1 MGGNQKARVLRDLS
15 SPFIDLQRQ
24 RRPRQAN
31 YDKQQLH
38 QFKETSLSTA
48 DNLEGVFN
56 MTDTLPEAGPSRIN
70 FFAAPSPLKPPPPFS
85 QPSPNPVDATL
96 PSARKSSKLPMA
108 ALLANHRS
116 QPSSSSS
123 STPPS
128 TSNLPPSDCGGSLL
142 PPVPESTL
150 LRDILYI
157 FQGIDGQFI
166 RFKSP
171 STPRRPGPKRTFIRG
186 EIVTDS
192 NRGVI
197 DPPTTA
203 QELVEDDEERGFN
216 GDMMEFED
224 GIEFVELRKRGFSL
238 PAPTRSLLHQLS
250 ELGWL
255 YRKIE
260 KALLKSEQ
268 GRNHLLGVGGA
279 GARKGKSRDKG
290 KKTSSA
296 KQEQVGMVEQS
307 LHAELQKEMTD
318 YFALVAVL
326 EGKLDSDFD
335 AEESG
340 EAVLK
345 SDGTKLWEPSGLS
358 GALTLRK
365 LDVWTQDIRL
375 RMRMMGTLVSEVGGS
390 KVGGAFLTTLHSY
403 TSNGDPFIRNFSSRL
418 LKTLSVPFFSTLSS
432 WIYQGELRDPYSEFF
447 VELNPALG
455 NEGDERWKRRGGNVV
470 DGDYWGNSFDD
481 ERGVPSHE
489 LWADKFSFRKEMLPG
504 FLEESFGRKI
514 FSTGKSLN
522 FMKYSCA
529 DNAWVIERNHQDDRT
544 LEYADMAS
552 LERSISLAYSTA
564 SQRLFELFFDKF
576 KLMDHLRALKDY
588 LMLGK
593 GDFCEIL
600 MEQLGPSLGR
610 PANTLYRHNLTSTL
624 ETAIRG
630 SLPPASLATPHSLS
644 ILRRLDA
651 RISDFQQGEVG
662 WDVFLLEYK
671 VEAPLSTVLDP
682 RSLEDYREM
691 FRHLW
696 GIKRVEYVLNEAW
709 RTLMTSSRLLKKGS
723 IVSFALHQARTALSK
738 MIFFVRQ
745 VEYYCHLEVIAC
757 QWAELEEFVAKKE
770 GDLDKLIE
778 AHKKYLAKLLEKGL
792 LRVVSKRSKKEASLK
807 TQLEA
812 IFATMLSYKNAAD
825 DLFAH
830 AMQLE
835 SHARS
840 AQDAARG
847 LPSPVLSSRPPSTQR
862 LYDIETLLISHS
874 ESFQTAAE
882 NFVSSLEKS
891 PDLDMKFLAVRL
903 NFNFQFRA
911 EPTGAKSEA

>member
-1 MGGNQKARVLRDLS
+1 MPCPVAR
-15 SPFIDLQRQ
+15 
-24 RRPRQAN
+24 
-31 YDKQQLH
+31 
-38 QFKETSLSTA
+38 
-48 DNLEGVFN
+48 
-56 MTDTLPEAGPSRIN
+56 TDPPTTAGPSRIN
-70 FFAAPSPLKPPPPFS
+70 FFAGPPSLKPPKPYADAPPS
-85 QPSPNPVDATL
+85 DAASPTPRRGG
-96 PSARKSSKLPMA
+96 SRLPMA
-108 ALLANHRS
+108 ALLAQHRAG
-116 QPSSSSS
+116 PSPGSRTDSSAVGHAF
-123 STPPS
+123 
-128 TSNLPPSDCGGSLL
+128 PPSDCGGSLL
-142 PPVPESTL
+142 PPVPESLL

-157 FQGIDGQFI
+157 FQGVDGQFV
-166 RFKSP
+166 RFRSAKD
-171 STPRRPGPKRTFIRG
+171 RLPGPKRTYVRG
-186 EIVTDS
+186 EIVVGT
-192 NRGVI
+192 RGVV
-197 DPPTTA
+197 DPPRDGLDGATA
-203 QELVEDDEERGFN
+203 DLDGATADLDDDDDD
-216 GDMMEFED
+216 GDD
-224 GIEFVELRKRGFSL
+224 GPSAQDAIEFVDLKRNGYSL
-238 PAPTRSLLHQLS
+238 AAPTRTLLHQLS

-260 KALLKSEQ
+260 SALAKSASARNGLAAG
-268 GRNHLLGVGGA
+268 GRKG
-279 GARKGKSRDKG
+279 KGKSRDKE
-290 KKTSSA
+290 
-296 KQEQVGMVEQS
+296 QQQVGMVEQS
-307 LHAELQKEMTD
+307 LHAELQNEMTD

-326 EGKLDSDFD
+326 EGKLDGVQDED
-335 AEESG
+335 AEV
-340 EAVLK
+340 VL
-345 SDGTKLWEPSGLS
+345 GANETYQPKLCDVANLS

-375 RMRMMGTLVSEVGGS
+375 RMRMMGNLVSEVGGRNI
-390 KVGGAFLTTLHSY
+390 GGAFLTTLHSY
-403 TSNGDPFIRNFSSRL
+403 TSNGDPFIRTFSSRL
-418 LKTLSVPFFSTLSS
+418 LKVLSIPFFSTLSL
-432 WIYQGELRDPYSEFF
+432 WIYHGELRDPYSEFF

-455 NEGDERWKRRGGNVV
+455 NGGDERWNRRGGYSI
-470 DGDYWGNSFDD
+470 DGEPWGNSFDAQD
-481 ERGVPSHE
+481 EQGVPSHE
-489 LWADKFSFRKEMLPG
+489 LWADKFSFRREMLPG

-529 DNAWVIERNHQDDRT
+529 DSAWVTERNHSDDRT
-544 LEYADMAS
+544 LEHADMAS

-576 KLMDHLRALKDY
+576 RLMEHLRALKDY

-630 SLPPASLATPHSLS
+630 SLPPSSLATSHSLS

-671 VEAPLSTVLDP
+671 VDAPLSTVLDP
-682 RSLEDYREM
+682 KSLDDYREM

-696 GIKRVEYVLNEAW
+696 GIKRVEYALNEAW

-723 IVSFALHQARTALSK
+723 IVSFALHQARIALSK

-770 GDLDKLIE
+770 GDLDKLID
-778 AHKKYLAKLLEKGL
+778 AHRKYLATVLEKGL
-792 LRVVSKRSKKEASLK
+792 LRVVSKRSKKEPALK
-807 TQLEA
+807 VQLED
-812 IFATMLSYKNAAD
+812 IFACMLAYKNAAD

-840 AQDAARG
+840 AQDTARG
-847 LPSPVLSSRPPSTQR
+847 YPAPVASSRPPSTQR
-862 LYDIETLLISHS
+862 LYDIETLLISRS
-874 ESFQTAAE
+874 DQFQSAAESFT
-882 NFVSSLEKS
+882 SSLEKS

-903 NFNFQFRA
+903 NFNHKFRS
-911 EPTGAKSEA
+911 EPTTAKSEA

>member
-1 MGGNQKARVLRDLS
+1 MGALAD
-15 SPFIDLQRQ
+15 
-24 RRPRQAN
+24 
-31 YDKQQLH
+31 
-38 QFKETSLSTA
+38 SL
-48 DNLEGVFN
+48 
-56 MTDTLPEAGPSRIN
+56 PQAGPSRIN
-70 FFAAPSPLKPPPPFS
+70 FFAAPSPLKPPRPYSQP
-85 QPSPNPVDATL
+85 QPSPDTSDATH
-96 PSARKSSKLPMA
+96 PTSRQAQKLPMA
-108 ALLANHRS
+108 VLLARHRS
-116 QPSSSSS
+116 PSSPSASSLS
-123 STPPS
+123 APPAY
-128 TSNLPPSDCGGSLL
+128 PPSDCGGSLL
-142 PPVPESTL
+142 PPVPEPVL

-157 FQGIDGQFI
+157 YQGIDGQFI
-166 RFKSP
+166 RFKNP
-171 STPRRPGPKRTFIRG
+171 TPRRPGPKRTFIRG
-186 EIVTDS
+186 EIVTDG
-192 NRGVI
+192 RGVV
-197 DPPTTA
+197 DPLSLEEEEE
-203 QELVEDDEERGFN
+203 QERQRRQGGGTE
-216 GDMMEFED
+216 MELED
-224 GIEFVELRKRGFSL
+224 GIEFVELRKRGYSL
-238 PAPTRSLLHQLS
+238 PAPTRTLLHQLS

-255 YRKIE
+255 YRKIDV
-260 KALLKSEQ
+260 ALQRSEE
-268 GRNHLLGVGGA
+268 GRSHALGL
-279 GARKGKSRDKG
+279 GARKGKGRDKG
-290 KKTSSA
+290 KKDSTR
-296 KQEQVGMVEQS
+296 EQVGMIEQS
-307 LHAELQKEMTD
+307 LHAELQKEMTN

-326 EGKLDSDFD
+326 EGKL
-335 AEESG
+335 EGSG
-340 EAVLK
+340 EEEEEEVD
-345 SDGTKLWEPSGLS
+345 SVERDGSKICHIEGLS
-358 GALTLRK
+358 GGLTLRK

-375 RMRMMGTLVSEVGGS
+375 RMRMMGTLVAEVGGA
-390 KVGGAFLTTLHSY
+390 KVGGAFLTTLHAY
-403 TSNGDPFIRNFSSRL
+403 TSNGDPFIRTFSSRL

-455 NEGDERWKRRGGNVV
+455 NEGDERWKRRGGNAV
-470 DGDYWGNSFDD
+470 DGDHWGNSYED
-481 ERGVPSHE
+481 EQGVPSHE

-529 DNAWVIERNHQDDRT
+529 DNAWVIARNHEDDRT

-630 SLPPASLATPHSLS
+630 SLPPASLASPHSLS

-671 VEAPLSTVLDP
+671 VDAPLSTILDP

-696 GIKRVEYVLNEAW
+696 GIKRVEYALNEAW

-757 QWAELEEFVAKKE
+757 QWAELEEFVARKE

-778 AHKKYLAKLLEKGL
+778 AHKKYLAKVLEKGL
-792 LRVVSKRSKKEASLK
+792 LRVVSKRSKKEAPLK
-807 TQLEA
+807 SQLEA
-812 IFATMLSYKNAAD
+812 IFATMLAYKNATD

-840 AQDAARG
+840 AQDTARG
-847 LPSPVLSSRPPSTQR
+847 LPSPVLSFRPPSTQR

-874 ESFQTAAE
+874 ESFQSAAE
-882 NFVSSLEKS
+882 SFVSSLEKS

>member
-1 MGGNQKARVLRDLS
+1 MMHSIPRLDNRDM
-15 SPFIDLQRQ
+15 
-24 RRPRQAN
+24 
-31 YDKQQLH
+31 QQSALDRIADM
-38 QFKETSLSTA
+38 STA
-48 DNLEGVFN
+48 
-56 MTDTLPEAGPSRIN
+56 LPQAGPSRIN
-70 FFAAPSPLKPPPPFS
+70 FFPAPSPLKPLRPFVV
-85 QPSPNPVDATL
+85 PSSLHSSADAAGSSPR
-96 PSARKSSKLPMA
+96 PSSRLPMA
-108 ALLANHRS
+108 ALLAEHRS
-116 QPSSSSS
+116 ALSANSAAG
-123 STPPS
+123 PP
-128 TSNLPPSDCGGSLL
+128 TLPQSDCGGTLL
-142 PPVPESTL
+142 PPVPEADL

-166 RFKSP
+166 RFKTP
-171 STPRRPGPKRTFIRG
+171 TPRRPGPKRTFTRG
-186 EIVTDS
+186 EIVTDGV
-192 NRGVI
+192 GVI
-197 DPPTTA
+197 DPLTPEE
-203 QELVEDDEERGFN
+203 ELEQRRQQFGAEAELEE
-216 GDMMEFED
+216 
-224 GIEFVELRKRGFSL
+224 GIGFVELRKRGFSL
-238 PAPTRSLLHQLS
+238 PAPTRTLLHQLS

-260 KALLKSEQ
+260 TALLKSAE
-268 GRNHLLGVGGA
+268 GRNHSLSIA
-279 GARKGKSRDKG
+279 ARQARSRTKGKSKGDQDKP
-290 KKTSSA
+290 
-296 KQEQVGMVEQS
+296 EPIGMIEQS
-307 LHAELQKEMTD
+307 LHAELQKEMTS
-318 YFALVAVL
+318 YFELVSVL
-326 EGKLDSDFD
+326 ESKLDGGDTEVELSTQQSRAADDTSLFD
-335 AEESG
+335 AQ
-340 EAVLK
+340 
-345 SDGTKLWEPSGLS
+345 GLT
-358 GALTLRK
+358 GRLTLRK

-375 RMRMMGTLVSEVGGS
+375 RMRMMGTLVSEVGGAN
-390 KVGGAFLTTLHSY
+390 VGGAFLTTLHAY
-403 TSNGDPFIRNFSSRL
+403 TSNGDPFIRNFSARL
-418 LKTLSVPFFSTLSS
+418 LKTLSRPFFSTLSS
-432 WIYQGELRDPYSEFF
+432 WIYHGELRDPYSEFF

-455 NEGDERWKRRGGNVV
+455 NEGDERWKRRGGTGYDADN
-470 DGDYWGNSFDD
+470 WGNNSDVQD

-489 LWADKFSFRKEMLPG
+489 LWGDKFSFRKDMLPG

-529 DNAWVIERNHQDDRT
+529 DSAWIIDRHQQEDQT

-564 SQRLFELFFDKF
+564 SQRLFELFFEKF
-576 KLMDHLRALKDY
+576 RLMDHLRALKDY

-630 SLPPASLATPHSLS
+630 SLPPASLASPHSLS
-644 ILRRLDA
+644 VLRRLDA

-671 VEAPLSTVLDP
+671 VDAPLSTILDP

-691 FRHLW
+691 FKHLW

-709 RTLMTSSRLLKKGS
+709 KTLMTSSRLLKKGS

-757 QWAELEEFVAKKE
+757 QWAELEEFVARKE

-778 AHKKYLAKLLEKGL
+778 AHKRYLAKLLEKGL
-792 LRVVSKRSKKEASLK
+792 LKVVSKRSKKEPSLK
-807 TQLEA
+807 LQLES
-812 IFATMLSYKNAAD
+812 IFVTMLAYKNAAD

-840 AQDAARG
+840 AQDSARG

-874 ESFQTAAE
+874 EQFQTSAE

-903 NFNFQFRA
+903 NFNFQFRS

>member
-1 MGGNQKARVLRDLS
+1 MTTTIPQSLNPSTSTNTGLADIS
-15 SPFIDLQRQ
+15 SMS
-24 RRPRQAN
+24 A
-31 YDKQQLH
+31 
-38 QFKETSLSTA
+38 
-48 DNLEGVFN
+48 
-56 MTDTLPEAGPSRIN
+56 TLPV
-70 FFAAPSPLKPPPPFS
+70 AAPSRVNFFTAPTSLKPPRPEPS
-85 QPSPNPVDATL
+85 SHPSPSSTHHHVSTTT
-96 PSARKSSKLPMA
+96 SSRKSSMA
-108 ALLANHRS
+108 ALLAQHRS
-116 QPSSSSS
+116 PSTSSSS
-123 STPPS
+123 STP
-128 TSNLPPSDCGGSLL
+128 LPLSDCGGTLL

-157 FQGIDGQFI
+157 FQGINGQFI
-166 RFKSP
+166 RFK
-171 STPRRPGPKRTFIRG
+171 PRSSSSRPGPRRTYVRG
-186 EIVTDS
+186 EIVTDT
-192 NRGVI
+192 GGII
-197 DPPTTA
+197 DGA
-203 QELVEDDEERGFN
+203 EQQQEDGEEK
-216 GDMMEFED
+216 EELFEN
-224 GIEFVELRKRGFSL
+224 GIEFIELRKRGFSL
-238 PAPTRSLLHQLS
+238 SCSTRTLLHQLS

-255 YRKIE
+255 YKQIDGALTIRSEEGSRRRRGE
-260 KALLKSEQ
+260 K
-268 GRNHLLGVGGA
+268 
-279 GARKGKSRDKG
+279 RDKG
-290 KKTSSA
+290 KKRDKEGSQA
-296 KQEQVGMVEQS
+296 VGMVEQS
-307 LHAELQKEMTD
+307 LHAELQKEMTG
-318 YFALVAVL
+318 YFALVARL
-326 EGKLDSDFD
+326 EGKLEGV
-335 AEESG
+335 EEDELG
-340 EAVLK
+340 EEEGGAKGVKGDGSKLCEVVGLK
-345 SDGTKLWEPSGLS
+345 GG
-358 GALTLRK
+358 LTLRK
-365 LDVWTQDIRL
+365 LDVWTQDVRL
-375 RMRMMGTLVSEVGGS
+375 RMRMMATLVSEVGGAN
-390 KVGGAFLTTLHSY
+390 VGGAFLTTLHAY
-403 TSNGDPFIRNFSSRL
+403 TANGDPFIRNFSSCL
-418 LKTLSVPFFSTLSS
+418 LKTLSIPFFSTLSS
-432 WIYQGELRDPYSEFF
+432 WIYQGELRDPYNEFF
-447 VELNPALG
+447 VSLNPALG
-455 NEGDERWKRRGGNVV
+455 NEGDERWKKRGGNGI
-470 DGDYWGNSFDD
+470 DAELWGNSFDD
-481 ERGVPSHE
+481 REGDRGVPSHE
-489 LWADKFSFRKEMLPG
+489 LWAEKFSFRKEMLPG

-576 KLMDHLRALKDY
+576 RLMDHLRALKDY

-630 SLPPASLATPHSLS
+630 SLPPSSLSSPHSLS

-671 VEAPLSTVLDP
+671 VDAPLSTVLDP
-682 RSLEDYREM
+682 KSLEDYREM

-745 VEYYCHLEVIAC
+745 VEYYVHLEVIAC
-757 QWAELEEFVAKKE
+757 QWAELEGFVSRKE

-778 AHKKYLAKLLEKGL
+778 AHQKYLAKLLEKGL
-792 LRVVSKRSKKEASLK
+792 LRVVSKRSKKEPSLK
-807 TQLEA
+807 VQLED
-812 IFATMLSYKNAAD
+812 IFATMLAYKNAAD

-840 AQDAARG
+840 AQDSSRG

-874 ESFQTAAE
+874 EQFQSAAE
-882 NFVSSLEKS
+882 SFVSSLEKS

>member
-1 MGGNQKARVLRDLS
+1 MNDSL
-15 SPFIDLQRQ
+15 
-24 RRPRQAN
+24 PR
-31 YDKQQLH
+31 
-38 QFKETSLSTA
+38 
-48 DNLEGVFN
+48 
-56 MTDTLPEAGPSRIN
+56 AGPSRIN
-70 FFAAPSPLKPPPPFS
+70 FFAPPSPLKPPPPFS
-85 QPSPNPVDATL
+85 QPAPPADSPDGAR
-96 PSARKSSKLPMA
+96 PSAARKPSTKLPMA
-108 ALLANHRS
+108 VLLAQHRS

-123 STPPS
+123 SSSAP
-128 TSNLPPSDCGGSLL
+128 SNLPPSDCGGSLL
-142 PPVPESTL
+142 PPVPEPIL
-150 LRDILYI
+150 IRDILYI

-166 RFKSP
+166 RFRTP
-171 STPRRPGPKRTFIRG
+171 TPRRPGPKRTFTRG
-186 EIVTDS
+186 EIVVSDE
-192 NRGVI
+192 RGVI
-197 DPPTTA
+197 DVPDEVE
-203 QELVEDDEERGFN
+203 ELEEG
-216 GDMMEFED
+216 ELEE

-238 PAPTRSLLHQLS
+238 PAPTRTLLHQLS

-255 YRKIE
+255 YRKIGT
-260 KALLKSEQ
+260 ALLRSEQ
-268 GRNHLLGVGGA
+268 GRNHLLTV
-279 GARKGKSRDKG
+279 RKLGKPSNSSTTTRKRDK
-290 KKTSSA
+290 A
-296 KQEQVGMVEQS
+296 RERENQVGMIEQS
-307 LHAELQKEMTD
+307 LHAELQKEMTG
-318 YFALVAVL
+318 YFALLSVL
-326 EGKLDSDFD
+326 ERKLER
-335 AEESG
+335 AEDDYDQDEQDG
-340 EAVLK
+340 EKRLGDVR
-345 SDGTKLWEPSGLS
+345 GLQ
-358 GALTLRK
+358 GGLTLRK

-375 RMRMMGTLVSEVGGS
+375 RMRMMGTLVSEIGGS
-390 KVGGAFLTTLHSY
+390 TVGGAFLTTLHAY
-403 TSNGDPFIRNFSSRL
+403 TANGDPFIRNFSSRL

-529 DNAWVIERNHQDDRT
+529 DNAWVIERNHQDDRA

-630 SLPPASLATPHSLS
+630 SLPPASLGSLHSLS

-682 RSLEDYREM
+682 KSLEDYREM
-691 FRHLW
+691 FKHLW

-757 QWAELEEFVAKKE
+757 QWAELEEFVARKE

-807 TQLEA
+807 SQLES
-812 IFATMLSYKNAAD
+812 IFTTMLAYKNAAD

-840 AQDAARG
+840 AQDTARG
-847 LPSPVLSSRPPSTQR
+847 LPSPILSSRPPSTQR

-874 ESFQTAAE
+874 EQFQSAAE
-882 NFVSSLEKS
+882 SFVSSLEKS

-903 NFNFQFRA
+903 NFNFQFRT

>member
-1 MGGNQKARVLRDLS
+1 MATSTARANTSTRSTNSLDGMTDLADALPS
-15 SPFIDLQRQ
+15 AAKSILPA
-24 RRPRQAN
+24 RRNFFVAPSALKPPAP
-31 YDKQQLH
+31 YDSTH
-38 QFKETSLSTA
+38 PSTPTPSTA
-48 DNLEGVFN
+48 D
-56 MTDTLPEAGPSRIN
+56 S
-70 FFAAPSPLKPPPPFS
+70 APSPSAPSRKPS
-85 QPSPNPVDATL
+85 QRV
-96 PSARKSSKLPMA
+96 PMS
-108 ALLANHRS
+108 LLLSQHRS
-116 QPSSSSS
+116 PPSSSTSSPSS
-123 STPPS
+123 SAATPASYPI
-128 TSNLPPSDCGGSLL
+128 SDCGGHLL
-142 PPVPESTL
+142 PPVPEAIL
-150 LRDILYI
+150 LRDLLYI

-171 STPRRPGPKRTFIRG
+171 STSPLRPGPKRTFVRG
-186 EIVTDS
+186 EIVTDT
-192 NRGVI
+192 RGVV
-197 DPPTTA
+197 DPIEGGRGT
-203 QELVEDDEERGFN
+203 VDDETAAAAER
-216 GDMMEFED
+216 DAIEP
-224 GIEFVELRKRGFSL
+224 GIEFVDLRTRGLSL
-238 PAPTRSLLHQLS
+238 AGPTRSLVHQLS

-255 YRKIE
+255 YRKIHL
-260 KALLKSEQ
+260 AL
-268 GRNHLLGVGGA
+268 VDA
-279 GARKGKSRDKG
+279 APAAKGKQKPTRARVDST
-290 KKTSSA
+290 TSA
-296 KQEQVGMVEQS
+296 AAAARPQVGMIEQS
-307 LHAELQKEMTD
+307 LHAELNKEMTE
-318 YFALVAVL
+318 YFKLIAKL
-326 EGKLDSDFD
+326 EGKLEGS
-335 AEESG
+335 EET
-340 EAVLK
+340 EVDEDDK
-345 SDGTKLWEPSGLS
+345 DDVRRDGSKLCQIEGLA
-358 GALTLRK
+358 GGLTLRK
-365 LDVWTQDIRL
+365 LDVWTLDVRL
-375 RMRMMGTLVSEVGGS
+375 RMRMMATLCASIRTGAGSGG
-390 KVGGAFLTTLHSY
+390 GGRFLTTLHSY
-403 TSNGDPFIRNFSSRL
+403 TSNGDPFIRTFSSRL

-455 NEGDERWKRRGGNVV
+455 NDGDERWKRRGEGGG
-470 DGDYWGNSFDD
+470 GDYWANSFDD
-481 ERGVPSHE
+481 GSGEKGVPSHE

-529 DNAWVIERNHQDDRT
+529 DNAWVIERNHDDDRT

-564 SQRLFELFFDKF
+564 SRRLFELFFDKF

-630 SLPPASLATPHSLS
+630 SLPPSSLASPHSLS

-651 RISDFQQGEVG
+651 RISDFHQGEVG

-671 VEAPLSTVLDP
+671 VDPPLSTVLDP
-682 RSLEDYREM
+682 ASLESYREM

-757 QWAELEEFVAKKE
+757 QWAELEAFVSRGRE
-770 GDLDKLIE
+770 GEIEDLDKLIE
-778 AHKKYLAKLLEKGL
+778 AHKKYLAKLLEKAL
-792 LRVVSKRSKKEASLK
+792 LRVVSKRTKKEVALK

-812 IFATMLSYKNAAD
+812 IFETMLAYKNAAD

-840 AQDAARG
+840 AQDSARG

-862 LYDIETLLISHS
+862 LYDIESLLISHS
-874 ESFQTAAE
+874 ESFQSAAE
-882 NFVSSLEKS
+882 SFVASLEKS